1 MALAFTIGFSFV
13 LLFFLDWQALFSCDS
28 EESCRAVSLIFEQ
41 PFSSMGLR
49 RSSLLVCFILFMAY
63 WVSNAVAAAHNIR
76 DAAEIS
82 TYYKDR
88 LGIVSDALL
97 ATMEWSEVV
106 SRLIEQQR
114 KLPVCIVQD
123 DLTALEIANVIMRE
137 DNYMIALT
145 NHHAFTS
152 RLPPW
157 IPHRLVY
164 TRSVLWNLRTA
175 IFRWFF
181 DSRGRV
187 CREFLDC
194 PDSLAQRLRFM
205 GLINLLLV
213 VPVLVFVTIYFFM
226 RHAEEFRSHRASPF
240 RRQWSDYAQW
250 TFREFNE
257 LPHQFSARMLRAQAA
272 AEAYVE
278 STRTPSP
285 VLNALRRCVRYVSG
299 SILAVLLIVAVWDD
313 TLLLFVKVQDK
324 NLLWYIALFG
334 FVFAVADSAGDGERP
349 VSQES
354 NAPLHMHSAM
364 MRLVRCTHFLPPT
377 WRTPAPPSTLAA
389 GLGTGVAGGTERAR
403 FCRHF
408 QHIRSQFLRSYF
420 VHRIQVL
427 TEELLG
433 VILTPL
439 LLIVYLPQAAP
450 DVVDVVRRARH
461 PSPNLGDWCSFGC
474 LDPRKNGSEFYGA
487 GLRLGV
493 RSVGVLDG
501 TIVQHGQS
509 GIISNGGKLEKSA
522 ISFILS
528 HRSACPLREGNRT
541 RGVQEA
547 PRLTAS
553 EPRAA
558 SARELTITIPMQD
571 LGSSREE
578 FASPRDMTEN
588 SDGSQGDLTES
599 EMRAPSI
606 DTWMDAGSSNLENGR
621 GGGNEARKVWG
632 YPEGALR
639 LLYDL
644 EEFQQREGIDQDL
657 YSLLPKELL
666 TLQRVAPTHDGEPS
680 PPSVLSEVDGSCS
693 SHFFWMEVLYD
704 FHCGR
709 AQGRDAGEFAC
720 ADWGTCEPLET
731 ESVLRQSRSACAV
744 M

>member
-1 MALAFTIGFSFV
+1 
-13 LLFFLDWQALFSCDS
+13 
-28 EESCRAVSLIFEQ
+28 
-41 PFSSMGLR
+41 MG
-49 RSSLLVCFILFMAY
+49 
-63 WVSNAVAAAHNIR
+63 
-76 DAAEIS
+76 
-82 TYYKDR
+82 
-88 LGIVSDALL
+88 
-97 ATMEWSEVV
+97 
-106 SRLIEQQR
+106 
-114 KLPVCIVQD
+114 
-123 DLTALEIANVIMRE
+123 
-137 DNYMIALT
+137 
-145 NHHAFTS
+145 
-152 RLPPW
+152 
-157 IPHRLVY
+157 
-164 TRSVLWNLRTA
+164 
-175 IFRWFF
+175 
-181 DSRGRV
+181 
-187 CREFLDC
+187 
-194 PDSLAQRLRFM
+194 
-205 GLINLLLV
+205 
-213 VPVLVFVTIYFFM
+213 
-226 RHAEEFRSHRASPF
+226 
-240 RRQWSDYAQW
+240 
-250 TFREFNE
+250 
-257 LPHQFSARMLRAQAA
+257 
-272 AEAYVE
+272 
-278 STRTPSP
+278 
-285 VLNALRRCVRYVSG
+285 
-299 SILAVLLIVAVWDD
+299 
-313 TLLLFVKVQDK
+313 QDK

-439 LLIVYLPQAAP
+439 LLVVYLPQAAP

-528 HRSACPLREGNRT
+528 HRSACPLREGNR
-541 RGVQEA
+541 
-547 PRLTAS
+547 
-553 EPRAA
+553 
-558 SARELTITIPMQD
+558 
-571 LGSSREE
+571 
-578 FASPRDMTEN
+578 DMTEN

-666 TLQRVAPTHDGEPS
+666 TLQRVAPTHGGEPS
-680 PPSVLSEVDGSCS
+680 PPSVMSEVDGSCS